1 MTALESPVEL
11 NRLNRIPASL
21 NEDAGRP
28 SAVLVGLMPDADQWH
43 VIMTERAH
51 HLAHHAGQI
60 SFPGGKVDGA
70 DNSLIDTALREAHEE
85 VAMPADA
92 VQVLGGLDMVVSPA
106 GFVVQP
112 IVGLIA
118 PHTRLVAA
126 PDEVARVLALPLALL
141 SDRSRHRQDS
151 YLRDGRPRQFWVV
164 DHDRYYIWGLSAA
177 ILVDLA
183 ARINGDTPRGDVG
196 AAHNDGNHSGKS
208 VAGNA
213 FENTSGD
220 ITRDIT
226 GS

>member
-1 MTALESPVEL
+1 MTVLESPVSL
-11 NRLNRIPASL
+11 NILNRIPARL

-28 SAVLVGLMPDADQWH
+28 SAVLVGLMPDAGYWH

-51 HLAHHAGQI
+51 HLTHHAGQI

-85 VAMPADA
+85 VAMPVGA

-106 GFVVQP
+106 GFIVQP

-118 PHTRLVAA
+118 PDTRLVAA
-126 PDEVARVLALPLALL
+126 PDEVARVLLLPLALL

-151 YLRDGRPRQFWVV
+151 HLRDGQRRHFWVI
-164 DHDRYYIWGLSAA
+164 DHDRHYIWGLSAA

-183 ARINGDTPRGDVG
+183 SRINEDAPRNDVSG
-196 AAHNDGNHSGKS
+196 FHNAGSHSGRY
-208 VAGNA
+208 VAGKA
-213 FENTSGD
+213 SGSAPG
-220 ITRDIT
+220 DIT